1 MFDLYPL
8 LTPAPVNA
16 PDLSWLG
23 PAIAAGGGA
32 IVGIIGLV
40 SVLLGRRQDRKNQH
54 AASQDAAEI
63 AVTPKITDGWEE
75 VRQARQE
82 ASQYYLLYRT
92 FENLF
97 YTVFSALRHLVRSI
111 RDAHPEQQFDQDVTD
126 ALAIVPPD
134 TTDVKK

>member
-1 MFDLYPL
+1 MFDLFL
-8 LTPAPVNA
+8 LTPTPTPV
-16 PDLSWLG
+16 PTDLSWLG
-23 PAIAAGGGA
+23 PVIAVAGA
-32 IVGIIGLV
+32 SVVAVISLV
-40 SVLLGRRQDRKNQH
+40 SLLLGKRADRRNAK
-54 AASQDAAEI
+54 AAAVDQAEI

-75 VRQARQE
+75 VRQARME
-82 ASQYYLLYRT
+82 ASQYYNLYRT